1 MTTRPLIGEPLA
13 VDLLNTRWR
22 SAGVDVDLLAT
33 VEGFAQWLAE
43 SGQDDLPA
51 TEAARAAACEAR
63 AAIASLVA
71 AASGD
76 AEPTGAHARSDGPAA
91 SPAGSRAGST
101 AASPAASP
109 AGSRAG
115 STAASPAGSDAE
127 GALNAILARGL
138 TVRAITGGVVRERA
152 VVTDPE
158 WTAAW
163 RAAVNY
169 LGLHTQAPGGI
180 RQCRHPDCVLHFFD
194 PTGRRRWCS
203 MAGCGNRA
211 KAKRHYARGAARR
224 ATQTRP

>member
-63 AAIASLVA
+63 AAIGSLVA

-76 AEPTGAHARSDGPAA
+76 AEPTGAHARSGGPAA

-101 AASPAASP
+101 AA
-109 AGSRAG
+109 G
-115 STAASPAGSDAE
+115 PAGSDAE